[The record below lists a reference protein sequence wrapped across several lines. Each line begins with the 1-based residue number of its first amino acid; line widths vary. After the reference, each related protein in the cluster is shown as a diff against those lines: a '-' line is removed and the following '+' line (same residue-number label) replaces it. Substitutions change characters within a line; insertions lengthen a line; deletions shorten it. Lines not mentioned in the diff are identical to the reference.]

1 MGQGSSLDLTAVRI
15 WIQDF
20 IARESSRVRVW
31 GWMAMA
37 MPRRGAGELDPPYPV
52 SGGGGQWCGAVVVAA
67 PRNLAGSWLGLRA
80 GL

>member
-1 MGQGSSLDLTAVRI
+1 VVVGQGSSLGLTAVPI

-20 IARESSRVRVW
+20 IAREGSRVRVW
-31 GWMAMA
+31 GWMAM
-37 MPRRGAGELDPPYPV
+37 PRRGAGELARWC
-52 SGGGGQWCGAVVVAA
+52 GQWGGSVVVAA